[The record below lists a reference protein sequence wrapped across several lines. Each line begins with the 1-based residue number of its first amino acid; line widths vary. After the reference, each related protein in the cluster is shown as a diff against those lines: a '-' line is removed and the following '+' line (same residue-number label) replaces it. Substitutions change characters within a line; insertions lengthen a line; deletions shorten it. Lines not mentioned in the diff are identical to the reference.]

1 MATREEERVHPDCV
15 NSSNPY
21 HQCTEICFKK
31 IGDAKD
37 PNKRRDRSVQNG
49 ERRKDQEQGIMASGV
64 RGNVDPL
71 CVNASNPY
79 HICAEYCSNKR
90 TTEATRKQTGGG
102 RSVDNKEGFDMGQN
116 RKVDPKC
123 INASNPYH
131 ICADY
136 CFQKMHEKERAKTG
150 KPVVVGGQKKDG
162 LNMLER
168 RDVHPKCVKAS
179 NPYHKCAEYCFQG
192 INETM

>member
-15 NSSNPY
+15 NASNPY

-31 IGDAKD
+31 IADAKD

-49 ERRKDQEQGIMASGV
+49 ERRKGQEQGIMASKI
-64 RGNVDPL
+64 RRNVDPL

-116 RKVDPKC
+116 KKVDPKC
-123 INASNPYH
+123 VNASNPYH
-131 ICADY
+131 VCTDC
-136 CFQKMHEKERAKTG
+136 CFQKMHEKDQAERG
-150 KPVVVGGQKKDG
+150 KPIVVGGQMINS
-162 LNMLER
+162 LNVQER
-168 RDVHPKCVKAS
+168 RDVHPECVHAS
-179 NPYHKCAEYCFQG
+179 NPYHKCAEYCF
-192 INETM
+192 